1 MIRVEVRRSSTLQR
15 LIKISLCVSATRSIR
30 QYSLGNAAKNFHA
43 SCLYVS
49 GIFVMALMAA
59 IKSMISADGF
69 VVSIDMNNFGLL
81 GATAKVAL
89 IMSVTFS

>member
-1 MIRVEVRRSSTLQR
+1 
-15 LIKISLCVSATRSIR
+15 
-30 QYSLGNAAKNFHA
+30 
-43 SCLYVS
+43 
-49 GIFVMALMAA
+49 MAA